1 MARRNSPIHLI
12 PKKPLMSKAS
22 RAPRLFA
29 SYGGL
34 ETSEFMRQTQAYAA
48 EWAAAGHDALVV
60 AQPGR
65 NHFDVMWALGD
76 PGEPLCRAAAAWMQ
90 PV

>member
-1 MARRNSPIHLI
+1 
-12 PKKPLMSKAS
+12 
-22 RAPRLFA
+22 
-29 SYGGL
+29 
-34 ETSEFMRQTQAYAA
+34 MRQTEAYAA
-48 EWAAAGHDALVV
+48 AWAAAGHDALVV